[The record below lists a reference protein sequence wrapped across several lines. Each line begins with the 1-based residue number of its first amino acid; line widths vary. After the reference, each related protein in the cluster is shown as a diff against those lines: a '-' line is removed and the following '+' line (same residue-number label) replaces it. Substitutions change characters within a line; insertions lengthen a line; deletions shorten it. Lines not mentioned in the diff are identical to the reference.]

1 VWRSFTPLAPA
12 EMAALRARISERARG
27 GALEGYKTGINFDGT
42 VKNSHWL
49 TTASVAAQ
57 LAPRGTGA
65 GCRNRAGWRGG
76 GAYPAPCQ
84 ECRPSL
90 MP

>member
-42 VKNSHWL
+42 VKNPHWL
-49 TTASVAAQ
+49 TTASVAA
-57 LAPRGTGA
+57 
-65 GCRNRAGWRGG
+65 
-76 GAYPAPCQ
+76 
-84 ECRPSL
+84 
-90 MP
+90 